1 MRRNV
6 AYGMLLLVLEVLAFS
21 SCRKDPQPV
30 PGPEERIPVL
40 WDVAEVGEMKDT
52 KALVTD
58 RDGLQNAC
66 RPVADGGQGKSIGVW
81 ADYSIV
87 EGAGDPD
94 ASGAPSNGRLVTY
107 ENVFDNA
114 EIIYTGDTSESP
126 SGWNGVDGKG
136 VYWAV
141 GGDYK
146 FRAYYPQTLADYI
159 MESSDADVFVIDY
172 NTVKMQEDMMVAY
185 ATVDTQT
192 ADLSAPVELEF
203 HHTLSAVKFR
213 FQFIDGYLEEDYL
226 TSCWL
231 ENKAEGGLTNIGMMV
246 YGGSDSEQ
254 ISWSESYQPPVG
266 QKIYY
271 WKHPGIY
278 FNRTS
283 GTNTAAVAYMDPSD
297 CSEGESFSRN
307 DGWLLLIPQES
318 DGKVQICFTTKTGG
332 DVIYRVDIPKKTGTK
347 ADGSTSGTDEELVYF
362 APSHRYT
369 YTVNIGKTNLELKIS
384 LSKWNQLDSSYSIT
398 F

>member
-1 MRRNV
+1 MRRNI
-6 AYGMLLLVLEVLAFS
+6 AYIAVLTVLVVMSLS
-21 SCRKDPQPV
+21 SCRKEPMHS
-30 PGPEERIPVL
+30 PEYGEKVPVL
-40 WDVAEVGEMKDT
+40 WNVTEVEDMKET
-52 KALVTD
+52 KALIENEN
-58 RDGLQNAC
+58 GLKAAC
-66 RPVADGGQGKSIGVW
+66 SATGGNSIGVW
-81 ADYSIV
+81 ADYSIL
-87 EGAGDPD
+87 EGAGEPD
-94 ASGAPSNGRLVTY
+94 ASGAPSNGRLMTY

-114 EIIYTGDTSESP
+114 EIVYTGTR
-126 SGWNGVDGKG
+126 WNSAEGKD

-172 NTVKMQEDMMVAY
+172 NTVKIQEDMMVAY
-185 ATVDTQT
+185 AAVDTQT

-266 QKIYY
+266 QKMYY

-283 GTNTAAVAYMDPSD
+283 GTNTAAVAYMDPSY

-318 DGKVQICFTTKTGG
+318 NGKVQICFTTKTGG
-332 DVIYRVDIPKKTGTK
+332 DVIYRIDIPKKTGTK
-347 ADGSTSGTDEELVYF
+347 ADGSQDGDDKELVYF
-362 APSHRYT
+362 APSHRCT
-369 YTVNIGKTNLELKIS
+369 YTVNIGKINLELKIS